1 MIQFNPPPFTL
12 EEQRALLKTFEES
25 VALRDS
31 PIEILEESFA
41 DLCEVKHAVAVSSGT
56 AALQVALIAH
66 DVRDGD
72 EVITPSFTSIATINA
87 ILSVG
92 ARPVFVDINETTYH
106 IRPDLIEERISS
118 RTRAIL
124 AAHLFGQMCEM
135 DVIRDIAGR
144 YGLMLIEDAC
154 QASGAEYY
162 GKMSGSIGTGAFSL
176 SPESIVNSIG
186 GGVITTNDD
195 EIARRSN
202 IIRNQGLDSSGK
214 LAMPGLDFRIKDHQA
229 AIAWKKLDK
238 TDHII
243 ERRRANA
250 RFFNSNIKSVIIP
263 VEAEGRLHTWNYYTV
278 RVPTLLER
286 NAVVRKLHEAGV
298 PADMV
303 YWKPAHTF
311 SHVLDVVGEAT
322 LPMTEKIAR
331 QVFSLPI
338 HEDLST
344 EELERIVTEVNKL

>member
-12 EEQRALLKTFEES
+12 EEQRSLMEAFESAVDEQH
-25 VALRDS
+25 S
-31 PIEILEESFA
+31 PIEILEESFV

-92 ARPVFVDINETTYH
+92 ARPVFVDIDETTYH

-124 AAHLFGQMCEM
+124 TVHLFGQMCEM

-154 QASGAEYY
+154 QAIGAEYY
-162 GKMSGSIGTGAFSL
+162 GKMAGSIGTGAFSL

-186 GGVITTNDD
+186 GGVITTND
-195 EIARRSN
+195 EELAKRCKT
-202 IIRNQGLDSSGK
+202 IRNQGLDSSGK
-214 LAMPGLDFRIKDHQA
+214 LVMPGLDFRIKDHQA
-229 AIAWKKLDK
+229 AIAREKLDK
-238 TDHII
+238 IDHII

-250 RFFNSNIKSVIIP
+250 HFLSSNITSVITP

-278 RVPTLLER
+278 LVPTLLER

-298 PADMV
+298 PTDMV

-311 SHVLDVVGEAT
+311 SHVLDVVGEVT
-322 LPMTEKIAR
+322 LPETEKIAR

-338 HEDLST
+338 HENLST
-344 EELERIVTEVNKL
+344 EELERIITEVNKL